1 MKQSTLQFIETI
13 RLQGGILHHLA
24 LHQARVDR
32 TLAHYALPP
41 LDLKAVLSGV
51 ESQYPD
57 GLYKCRVLY
66 GATVPEVDV
75 KPYTPLI
82 RHRVSL
88 VESNIDYAYK
98 SADRAGLNAL
108 LRTAG
113 TDDIIIVKDGLVT
126 DSAIA
131 NLVFESSQ
139 GLFTPRVPLLEGVQR
154 SYLLQSGQ
162 ITPMDI
168 RVADLRQFD
177 CVHFINAMVPLG
189 TIAPFALR
197 QLSDS
202 ILRCSSL

>member
-1 MKQSTLQFIETI
+1 MKQSTPQFIETI
-13 RLQGGILHHLA
+13 RLQGGTLHHLA

-131 NLVFESSQ
+131 NLVFESPQ

-154 SYLLQSGQ
+154 AHLLQQ
-162 ITPMDI
+162 NVIMPIDI
-168 RVADLRQFD
+168 RVDDLRRYEK
-177 CVHFINAMVPLG
+177 VHFINAMVPLG
-189 TIAPFALR
+189 TGTTMRMEGLK
-197 QLSDS
+197 D
-202 ILRCSSL
+202 

>member
-1 MKQSTLQFIETI
+1 MNPIAHQFIETI
-13 RLQGGILHHLA
+13 RLQDGVLHLLA

-32 TLAHYALPP
+32 TLAHHALPAM
-41 LDLKAVLSGV
+41 DLRTVLAGV
-51 ESQYPD
+51 ESQHPD
-57 GLYKCRVLY
+57 GLFKCRVLY
-66 GATVPEVDV
+66 GGNAPEVEV
-75 KPYTPLI
+75 RPYSPLG
-82 RHRVSL
+82 RRCVSI
-88 VESNIDYAYK
+88 VSTDMDYSYK
-98 SADRAGLNAL
+98 YADRSRLDAL
-108 LRTAG
+108 LRSAG
-113 TDDIIIVKDGLVT
+113 SDDVIIVKNGLVT

-131 NLVFESSQ
+131 NLVFESPQ

>member
-1 MKQSTLQFIETI
+1 MKQSTPQFIETI
-13 RLQGGILHHLA
+13 RLHGGTLHHLA

-154 SYLLQSGQ
+154 AHLLQQ
-162 ITPMDI
+162 NVIMPIDI
-168 RVADLRQFD
+168 RVDDLRRYEK
-177 CVHFINAMVPLG
+177 VHFINAMVPLG
-189 TIAPFALR
+189 TGTTMRMEGLK
-197 QLSDS
+197 D
-202 ILRCSSL
+202 